1 MATSGT
7 DAGDPARSKVWSI
20 VVAAGS
26 GLRFGARKQFLLL
39 GGVSVLER
47 SVGTAAAVSDGVVV
61 VVPADAI
68 DGEGIANTVDAELI
82 AVAGGRTRAES
93 VRAGLA
99 HVPADC
105 DVVLVHDAARPLASA
120 ELFAAVVDAVE
131 AGAEAVVPG
140 MAIADTVRHRDTG
153 VVDRTSLVAVQT
165 PQGFPAGVL
174 RRAHDSSHDA
184 TDDATLAE
192 QVGASVVVI
201 AGEATNRKI
210 TDSVDLIAA
219 EAIVQNSED

>member
-7 DAGDPARSKVWSI
+7 DAGDSARPKVWSI

-68 DGEGIANTVDAELI
+68 DGEDIANTVDAELI
-82 AVAGGRTRAES
+82 AVAGGMTRAES

-140 MAIADTVRHRDTG
+140 VAIADTVRHRDTG

-174 RRAHDSSHDA
+174 RRAHEFSHDA